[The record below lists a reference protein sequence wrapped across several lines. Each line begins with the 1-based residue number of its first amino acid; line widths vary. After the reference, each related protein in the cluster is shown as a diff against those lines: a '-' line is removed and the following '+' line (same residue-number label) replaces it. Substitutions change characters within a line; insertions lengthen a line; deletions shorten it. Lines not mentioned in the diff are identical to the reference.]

1 MRATLL
7 ELAEEPGL
15 WVPLIP
21 PGELIAADGYSVVTG
36 LRSASVER
44 IRLAPD
50 AVEGAIEEVRT
61 LGRGRGFEHVTWW
74 LGEHT
79 RPAGL
84 AERLLEL
91 GFEPDR
97 HTPEMTTLTIDHT
110 PAGEPGVEV
119 RRVSSADEF
128 LRALELDWDVWEVP
142 EDERAAYRPLKR
154 EAWPLI
160 EASGRESYYLA
171 LLDGEPAGFARVV
184 FTPQA
189 AILLG
194 GSTLP
199 EARGRGVYTS
209 LVHARWRETVERGA
223 PRIVVSAGPMS
234 APILGRLGFEAI
246 GTVRLLRDRL

>member
-15 WVPLIP
+15 WIPLAP
-21 PGELIAADGYSVVTG
+21 PGEVIEADGYCLVTS

-50 AVEGAIEEVRT
+50 EVERAIEEIRA
-61 LGRGRGFEHVTWW
+61 LARERHFDHVTWW

-79 RPAGL
+79 TPAGL
-84 AERLLEL
+84 PQRLEGL

-97 HTPEMTTLTIDHT
+97 HTPKMTTLTIDRT
-110 PAGEPGVEV
+110 PAGKPTVEV
-119 RRVSSADEF
+119 HRVSTADEY

-142 EDERAAYRPLKR
+142 ESERAGMRPLQR
-154 EAWPLI
+154 RAWPEL
-160 EASGRESYYLA
+160 EATGRSSHYLA
-171 LLDGEPAGFARVV
+171 YLDGEPAGFARAV
-184 FTPQA
+184 FTTHA

-199 EARGRGVYTS
+199 GARGRGVYTS
-209 LVHARWRETVERGA
+209 LVHARWRETVERGV

-234 APILGRLGFEAI
+234 APILERLGFEAI

>member
-7 ELAEEPGL
+7 QLVEEPGL
-15 WVPLIP
+15 WIPLLP
-21 PGELIAADGYSVVTG
+21 PGELIEGDGYCMVTA
-36 LRSASVER
+36 LRSASIER

-50 AVEGAIEEVRT
+50 AVEGAIEAVRAAARE
-61 LGRGRGFEHVTWW
+61 RGLEHVTWW
-74 LGEHT
+74 LGELT

-97 HTPEMTTLTIDHT
+97 HTPEMTSLTIAR
-110 PAGEPGVEV
+110 PPEGEPTVEV
-119 RRVSSADEF
+119 RRVRTADEF
-128 LRALELDWDVWEVP
+128 LQALELDWDVWEVP

-154 EAWPLI
+154 EAWALI
-160 EASGRESYYLA
+160 EASGRESYHVAY
-171 LLDGEPAGFARVV
+171 LDGEPAGFARVV
-184 FTPQA
+184 FTPHA

-199 EARGRGVYTS
+199 DARGRGVYTS
-209 LVHARWRETVERGA
+209 LVHARWRETVERGV